1 VENMAKTQKGVAF
14 MKIDVDEAQVLFF
27 LCKKK
32 ISFMNF
38 DIDGAQ
44 VLSL

>member
-1 VENMAKTQKGVAF
+1 MAKTQKGVAF

-32 ISFMNF
+32 FPS
-38 DIDGAQ
+38 
-44 VLSL
+44 